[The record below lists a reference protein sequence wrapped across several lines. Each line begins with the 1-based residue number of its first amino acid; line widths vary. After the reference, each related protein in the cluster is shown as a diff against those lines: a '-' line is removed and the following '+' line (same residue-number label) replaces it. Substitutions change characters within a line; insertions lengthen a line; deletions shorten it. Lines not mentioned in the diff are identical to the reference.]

1 MFQEFRGVE
10 DGEDNARV
18 KNRQVAKAA
27 AQVLELESAGELCF
41 ALTTLRTET
50 RGQQLKYFLLQIF
63 TGDLSF
69 CIQFYDYMYIL
80 IQSLI
85 RPRFF
90 RAHVYPGMTRLCNI
104 IVLHVH

>member
-1 MFQEFRGVE
+1 MPSYLQFYTVACSFLFQEFRGVE

-50 RGQQLKYFLLQIF
+50 RGQFVTEFLLQIF
-63 TGDLSF
+63 VGHLIF
-69 CIQFYDYMYIL
+69 CD
-80 IQSLI
+80 S
-85 RPRFF
+85 
-90 RAHVYPGMTRLCNI
+90 
-104 IVLHVH
+104 

>member
-1 MFQEFRGVE
+1 MPLQVFYTFAIATPINSLMFQEFRGVE

-50 RGQQLKYFLLQIF
+50 RGQNLSLNPCIHISQLQCL
-63 TGDLSF
+63 
-69 CIQFYDYMYIL
+69 
-80 IQSLI
+80 
-85 RPRFF
+85 
-90 RAHVYPGMTRLCNI
+90 
-104 IVLHVH
+104 

>member
-1 MFQEFRGVE
+1 MNVIKFFTSLLLLHVFQEFRGVE

-50 RGQQLKYFLLQIF
+50 RGQQLKCF
-63 TGDLSF
+63 
-69 CIQFYDYMYIL
+69 FYSRY
-80 IQSLI
+80 SLVI
-85 RPRFF
+85 
-90 RAHVYPGMTRLCNI
+90 
-104 IVLHVH
+104 

>member
-1 MFQEFRGVE
+1 MLSLILIRMTPQTVSIEFLTLLIYHSDKLPLLVCVYQEFRGAE

-50 RGQQLKYFLLQIF
+50 RGQ
-63 TGDLSF
+63 
-69 CIQFYDYMYIL
+69 
-80 IQSLI
+80 
-85 RPRFF
+85 
-90 RAHVYPGMTRLCNI
+90 
-104 IVLHVH
+104 

>member
-50 RGQQLKYFLLQIF
+50 RGQQLKFFFTPDIHWQLELL
-63 TGDLSF
+63 
-69 CIQFYDYMYIL
+69 
-80 IQSLI
+80 
-85 RPRFF
+85 
-90 RAHVYPGMTRLCNI
+90 
-104 IVLHVH
+104 

>member
-1 MFQEFRGVE
+1 MD

-50 RGQQLKYFLLQIF
+50 RGQLVTLYSYRPNTRPWQIMLKFFLFCFSFIHQFSTYFAYYSTYFAFQFNPFFIVAASQIH
-63 TGDLSF
+63 
-69 CIQFYDYMYIL
+69 M
-80 IQSLI
+80 
-85 RPRFF
+85 
-90 RAHVYPGMTRLCNI
+90 
-104 IVLHVH
+104 